1 MTTPDRSGTRRAAPA
16 ALAAAVALVI
26 PACGGGPTSGQA
38 VTEGDIGGL
47 PVSHFDS
54 GLKDAAPGPAIE
66 VDNVTDGPIDTVASS
81 AGQDVER
88 YWNARLPEHFGTTFE
103 PVERLVSY
111 DSGADDFRICGA
123 SVRGLVNAFYCPEED
138 TVGWDRGTLLPLL
151 DDQFGPIGVLTV
163 MAHEYGHVVQH
174 RLGEIAGVSAVTPT
188 IVTELQADCFTGNYF
203 RWVAEN
209 DSEFFE
215 VSTSDGINQALSALH
230 FVRDAPGDLRHD
242 IDAHGTAFDRT
253 YAFQVGFEQ
262 EPGACVEIDKR
273 TVDERTTQYTFSE
286 QDTREGDLPLT
297 GETMQLALDSLDAAF
312 GDIVAGTPELLTDSG
327 GTCPDGT
334 GTPPMS
340 YCPGDGDGAAG
351 AAGAAVSVDIDELA
365 TLAEPIDKRA
375 EWEGREVEG
384 YGDFAVFAALASRYA
399 MGIQQAADVP
409 LDELDA
415 GLRAACYVGA
425 WANFANEPR
434 ARDRV
439 LRLSPGDL
447 DEAILEMLRQD
458 SLIAA
463 TVDGLPVPGGFA
475 RVEAL
480 RTGFVDGR
488 EGCRDTAG

>member
-1 MTTPDRSGTRRAAPA
+1 MTTRHRPVRRRT
-16 ALAAAVALVI
+16 ALLAMASTVALVI
-26 PACGGGPTSGQA
+26 SACGDGPTPGRA

-54 GLKDAAPGPAIE
+54 GLADTAPDPTIE
-66 VDNVTDGPIDTVASS
+66 VDNVTGGPIDTVASS
-81 AGQDVER
+81 AAQDVER
-88 YWNARLPEHFGTTFE
+88 YWHASLPDQFGTTFE

-123 SVRGLVNAFYCPEED
+123 SVQGLVNAFYCPGED
-138 TVGWDRGTLLPLL
+138 TVGWDRGALFPLL

-163 MAHEYGHVVQH
+163 LAHEYGHVVQH
-174 RLGEIAGVSAVTPT
+174 RLGELAGISAVTPT
-188 IVTELQADCFTGNYF
+188 IVKELQADCFTGNYF
-203 RWVAEN
+203 RRVAEGG
-209 DSEFFE
+209 SEFFE
-215 VSTSDGINQALSALH
+215 VSTSEGINQALSALH

-262 EPGACVEIDKR
+262 DPGACVEIDEQA
-273 TVDERTTQYTFSE
+273 VDERTTQYTFSD

-297 GETMQLALDSLDAAF
+297 EDTVELALDSLDAAF
-312 GDIVAGTPELLTDSG
+312 GDIVAERPEVLTGSG

-340 YCPGDGDGAAG
+340 YCPGDGTDASGTVDAAI
-351 AAGAAVSVDIDELA
+351 AIDIDELA
-365 TLAEPIDKRA
+365 TLAEPIDQRA

-399 MGIQQAADVP
+399 MGVQQAADVP
-409 LDELDA
+409 LDELGA

-434 ARDRV
+434 ARDRI

-458 SLIAA
+458 SLIAS
-463 TVDGLPVPGGFA
+463 TVDGIPVPGGFA

-488 EGCRDTAG
+488 QGCRDTAG